1 MKYISL
7 IQNAALYRAGVT
19 LLILLEVLQMNITK
33 FIEKLKHSI
42 APPCAECPYTLGQVR
57 FVDNPCFD
65 CKSDKYRM
73 YHILKEGMDRGR
85 IIVKD

>member
-19 LLILLEVLQMNITK
+19 LLILLEVLQMNITE
-33 FIEKLKHSI
+33 FFEKLKHSI

-65 CKSDKYRM
+65 CKLDNYKM
-73 YHILKEGMDRGR
+73 YHILKEGKYGGPH
-85 IIVKD
+85 IVKS